1 MQEERS
7 KHFHI
12 WIFPNYPWMTEKFG
26 KGVSYLRDISA
37 YSQENVN
44 KDKIKEVLKVIREV
58 KEYFDEHD
66 INE

>member
-1 MQEERS
+1 
-7 KHFHI
+7 
-12 WIFPNYPWMTEKFG
+12 MTEKFG